1 MKKII
6 LAINDKKTIKKL
18 KEKYKLQEIIIV
30 QYREAIIEILEENI
44 NIEKIV
50 IEENIPGI
58 ISIEKLIKTIKSKN
72 KKININIILE
82 KEDFNKKDK
91 LKNLEIKGIYIKNKL
106 RINKKKKQE
115 KDKIDKNKIYNKKI
129 KINKILK
136 NKFKYNKNK
145 KEKEKTENKINK
157 IKNKNN
163 NKINKKIIFI
173 YGDKKTGK
181 TTIIN
186 LFFIYLL
193 KINKKILL
201 INLNK
206 KIENNYLKIFNK
218 YLRKNKIKNTKEKES
233 KKQLYNYMIKI
244 NFNLTF
250 LPITNQYINYNE
262 VKKFLFE
269 NSKKYDYILV
279 DSGNNCNY
287 KIKQIIMK
295 FSNIK
300 INVID
305 NKLLGIKE
313 LERNTLNVTEENYKN
328 PNCLHIIYNKYYFN
342 SVSQLIL
349 KNLFKNTFKIHT
361 IFYRKKL
368 KNLTKQIQKNENI
381 KLNKNTE
388 RKIKKILENKNN

>member
-58 ISIEKLIKTIKSKN
+58 ISIEKLIKTIKNKN

-106 RINKKKKQE
+106 RINKKKKQK
-115 KDKIDKNKIYNKKI
+115 KDKIDKNKIY
-129 KINKILK
+129 
-136 NKFKYNKNK
+136 
-145 KEKEKTENKINK
+145 
-157 IKNKNN
+157 
-163 NKINKKIIFI
+163 NKKIIFI

-186 LFFIYLL
+186 LFLIYLL

-218 YLRKNKIKNTKEKES
+218 YLRKNKIKNTKKKE
-233 KKQLYNYMIKI
+233 I
-244 NFNLTF
+244 
-250 LPITNQYINYNE
+250 
-262 VKKFLFE
+262 
-269 NSKKYDYILV
+269 
-279 DSGNNCNY
+279 
-287 KIKQIIMK
+287 
-295 FSNIK
+295 
-300 INVID
+300 
-305 NKLLGIKE
+305 
-313 LERNTLNVTEENYKN
+313 
-328 PNCLHIIYNKYYFN
+328 
-342 SVSQLIL
+342 
-349 KNLFKNTFKIHT
+349 
-361 IFYRKKL
+361 
-368 KNLTKQIQKNENI
+368 
-381 KLNKNTE
+381 
-388 RKIKKILENKNN
+388 KNNYTII

>member
-106 RINKKKKQE
+106 RINKKKKQK
-115 KDKIDKNKIYNKKI
+115 KDKIDKNKIY
-129 KINKILK
+129 
-136 NKFKYNKNK
+136 
-145 KEKEKTENKINK
+145 
-157 IKNKNN
+157 
-163 NKINKKIIFI
+163 NKKIIFI

-186 LFFIYLL
+186 LFLIYLL

-218 YLRKNKIKNTKEKES
+218 YLRKNKIKNTKEKEN

-262 VKKFLFE
+262 IKKFLFE

-295 FSNIK
+295 LSNIK

-368 KNLTKQIQKNENI
+368 KNLTKQIQKNKNI
-381 KLNKNTE
+381 KLNKNIE
-388 RKIKKILENKNN
+388 RKIKKY

>member
-58 ISIEKLIKTIKSKN
+58 ISIEKLIKTIKNKN

-106 RINKKKKQE
+106 RINKKKKQK
-115 KDKIDKNKIYNKKI
+115 KDKIDKNKIY
-129 KINKILK
+129 
-136 NKFKYNKNK
+136 
-145 KEKEKTENKINK
+145 
-157 IKNKNN
+157 
-163 NKINKKIIFI
+163 NKKIIFI

-186 LFFIYLL
+186 LFLIYLL

-218 YLRKNKIKNTKEKES
+218 YLRKNKIKNTKEKEN
-233 KKQLYNYMIKI
+233 KKQLYNFMIKI

-262 VKKFLFE
+262 IKKILFE

-295 FSNIK
+295 FSNSNIK

-305 NKLLGIKE
+305 NKLLGIEE
-313 LERNTLNVTEENYKN
+313 LERNTLNGTEENYKN
-328 PNCLHIIYNKYYFN
+328 QNCLHIIYNKYYFN

-368 KNLTKQIQKNENI
+368 KNLTKQIQKN
-381 KLNKNTE
+381 K
-388 RKIKKILENKNN
+388 KIKINN

>member
-58 ISIEKLIKTIKSKN
+58 ISIEKLIKTIKNKN

-91 LKNLEIKGIYIKNKL
+91 LKKLEIKGIYIKNKL

-129 KINKILK
+129 
-136 NKFKYNKNK
+136 
-145 KEKEKTENKINK
+145 
-157 IKNKNN
+157 
-163 NKINKKIIFI
+163 IFI

-186 LFFIYLL
+186 LFLIYLL

-218 YLRKNKIKNTKEKES
+218 YLRKNK
-233 KKQLYNYMIKI
+233 
-244 NFNLTF
+244 
-250 LPITNQYINYNE
+250 
-262 VKKFLFE
+262 
-269 NSKKYDYILV
+269 
-279 DSGNNCNY
+279 
-287 KIKQIIMK
+287 
-295 FSNIK
+295 
-300 INVID
+300 
-305 NKLLGIKE
+305 
-313 LERNTLNVTEENYKN
+313 
-328 PNCLHIIYNKYYFN
+328 
-342 SVSQLIL
+342 
-349 KNLFKNTFKIHT
+349 
-361 IFYRKKL
+361 
-368 KNLTKQIQKNENI
+368 
-381 KLNKNTE
+381 
-388 RKIKKILENKNN
+388 NKNNYTII

>member
-115 KDKIDKNKIYNKKI
+115 KDKIDK
-129 KINKILK
+129 
-136 NKFKYNKNK
+136 
-145 KEKEKTENKINK
+145 

-163 NKINKKIIFI
+163 NKLNKKIIII

-186 LFFIYLL
+186 LFLIYLL

-218 YLRKNKIKNTKEKES
+218 YLRKNKIKNTKEKEN
-233 KKQLYNYMIKI
+233 KKQLYNNMIKI

-262 VKKFLFE
+262 IKKFLFE

-287 KIKQIIMK
+287 KIKQVIMK

-305 NKLLGIKE
+305 NKLLGIEE
-313 LERNTLNVTEENYKN
+313 LERNTLNGTEENYKN

-368 KNLTKQIQKNENI
+368 KNLTKQIQKNKNI

>member
-129 KINKILK
+129 NKISK

-145 KEKEKTENKINK
+145 KQKEKTENKINK

-163 NKINKKIIFI
+163 NKLNKKIIFI

-186 LFFIYLL
+186 LFLIYLL
-193 KINKKILL
+193 KTNKKILL

-206 KIENNYLKIFNK
+206 KTENNYLKIFNK
-218 YLRKNKIKNTKEKES
+218 YLRKNKIKNIKEKES

-262 VKKFLFE
+262 IKKFLFK

-305 NKLLGIKE
+305 NKLLGIEE
-313 LERNTLNVTEENYKN
+313 LERNTLNGTEENYKN
-328 PNCLHIIYNKYYFN
+328 QNCLHIIYNKYYFN

-368 KNLTKQIQKNENI
+368 KNLTKQIQKNENS

-388 RKIKKILENKNN
+388 RKIKKY

>member
-82 KEDFNKKDK
+82 KEDFNKKNK

-145 KEKEKTENKINK
+145 KEKTENKINK

-163 NKINKKIIFI
+163 NKLNKKIIFI

-186 LFFIYLL
+186 LFLIYLL

-218 YLRKNKIKNTKEKES
+218 YLRKNKIKKTKEKEN
-233 KKQLYNYMIKI
+233 KKQLYNYMVKI

-262 VKKFLFE
+262 IKKFLFE

-295 FSNIK
+295 LSNIK

-305 NKLLGIKE
+305 NKLLGIEE
-313 LERNTLNVTEENYKN
+313 LERNTLNGTEENYKN
-328 PNCLHIIYNKYYFN
+328 QNCLHIIYNKYYFN

-368 KNLTKQIQKNENI
+368 KNLTNQIQKNKNI

>member
-163 NKINKKIIFI
+163 NKLNKKIIFI

>member
-58 ISIEKLIKTIKSKN
+58 ISIEKLIKTIKNKN

-106 RINKKKKQE
+106 RINKKKKQK
-115 KDKIDKNKIYNKKI
+115 KDKIDKNKIY
-129 KINKILK
+129 
-136 NKFKYNKNK
+136 
-145 KEKEKTENKINK
+145 
-157 IKNKNN
+157 
-163 NKINKKIIFI
+163 NKKIIFI

-186 LFFIYLL
+186 LFLIYLL

-218 YLRKNKIKNTKEKES
+218 YLRKNKIKNTKEKEN
-233 KKQLYNYMIKI
+233 KKQLYNFMIKI

-262 VKKFLFE
+262 IKKFLFE

-313 LERNTLNVTEENYKN
+313 LERNTLNGTEENYKN

-361 IFYRKKL
+361 IFYRKKF
-368 KNLTKQIQKNENI
+368 KNLTNQIQKNENI

>member
-129 KINKILK
+129 KINKI
-136 NKFKYNKNK
+136 
-145 KEKEKTENKINK
+145 
-157 IKNKNN
+157 KNKNN
-163 NKINKKIIFI
+163 NKLNKKIIFI

-233 KKQLYNYMIKI
+233 KKQLYNNMIKI

-262 VKKFLFE
+262 
-269 NSKKYDYILV
+269 
-279 DSGNNCNY
+279 
-287 KIKQIIMK
+287 IKNFYLK
-295 FSNIK
+295 
-300 INVID
+300 
-305 NKLLGIKE
+305 
-313 LERNTLNVTEENYKN
+313 
-328 PNCLHIIYNKYYFN
+328 
-342 SVSQLIL
+342 IL
-349 KNLFKNTFKIHT
+349 KNMI
-361 IFYRKKL
+361 IY
-368 KNLTKQIQKNENI
+368 
-381 KLNKNTE
+381 
-388 RKIKKILENKNN
+388 

>member
-106 RINKKKKQE
+106 RIKKKKKQ
-115 KDKIDKNKIYNKKI
+115 
-129 KINKILK
+129 
-136 NKFKYNKNK
+136 
-145 KEKEKTENKINK
+145 EKEKTENKINK

-163 NKINKKIIFI
+163 NKLNKKIIFI

-186 LFFIYLL
+186 LFLIYLL

-218 YLRKNKIKNTKEKES
+218 YLRKNKIKNTKEKEN
-233 KKQLYNYMIKI
+233 KKQLYNNMIKI

-250 LPITNQYINYNE
+250 LPITNQYIDYNKI
-262 VKKFLFE
+262 KKFLFE

-287 KIKQIIMK
+287 KKEQIIMK

-305 NKLLGIKE
+305 NKLLGIEE
-313 LERNTLNVTEENYKN
+313 LERNTLNGTEENYKN

-368 KNLTKQIQKNENI
+368 KNLTKQIQKNKNI
-381 KLNKNTE
+381 KLNNKYL
-388 RKIKKILENKNN
+388 KIIHKK

>member
-106 RINKKKKQE
+106 RINKKKKQK
-115 KDKIDKNKIYNKKI
+115 KDKIDKNKIY
-129 KINKILK
+129 
-136 NKFKYNKNK
+136 
-145 KEKEKTENKINK
+145 
-157 IKNKNN
+157 
-163 NKINKKIIFI
+163 NKKIIFI

-186 LFFIYLL
+186 LFLIYLL

-218 YLRKNKIKNTKEKES
+218 YLRKNKIKNTKEKEN

-262 VKKFLFE
+262 IKKFLFE

-295 FSNIK
+295 LSNIK

-305 NKLLGIKE
+305 NKLLGIEE
-313 LERNTLNVTEENYKN
+313 LERNTLNGTEGNYRN
-328 PNCLHIIYNKYYFN
+328 QNCLHIIYNKYYFN

-368 KNLTKQIQKNENI
+368 KNLTKQIQKNKNI

>member
-58 ISIEKLIKTIKSKN
+58 ISIEKLIKTIKNKN

-91 LKNLEIKGIYIKNKL
+91 LKKLEIKGIYIKNKL
-106 RINKKKKQE
+106 RINKKKKQK
-115 KDKIDKNKIYNKKI
+115 KDKIDKNKIY
-129 KINKILK
+129 
-136 NKFKYNKNK
+136 
-145 KEKEKTENKINK
+145 
-157 IKNKNN
+157 
-163 NKINKKIIFI
+163 NKKIIFI

-186 LFFIYLL
+186 LFLIYLL

-218 YLRKNKIKNTKEKES
+218 YLRKNKIKNTKEKEN
-233 KKQLYNYMIKI
+233 KKQLYNFMIKI

-262 VKKFLFE
+262 IKKILFE

-295 FSNIK
+295 FSNSNIK

-305 NKLLGIKE
+305 NKLLGIEE
-313 LERNTLNVTEENYKN
+313 LERNTLNGTEENYKN
-328 PNCLHIIYNKYYFN
+328 QNCLHIIYNKYYFN

-368 KNLTKQIQKNENI
+368 KNLTKQIQKN
-381 KLNKNTE
+381 K
-388 RKIKKILENKNN
+388 KIKINN

>member
-106 RINKKKKQE
+106 RINKKKKQK
-115 KDKIDKNKIYNKKI
+115 KDKIDKNKIY
-129 KINKILK
+129 
-136 NKFKYNKNK
+136 
-145 KEKEKTENKINK
+145 
-157 IKNKNN
+157 
-163 NKINKKIIFI
+163 NKKIIFI

-186 LFFIYLL
+186 LFLIYLL

-218 YLRKNKIKNTKEKES
+218 YLRKNKIKNTKEKEN

-262 VKKFLFE
+262 IKKFLFE

-305 NKLLGIKE
+305 NKLLGIEE
-313 LERNTLNVTEENYKN
+313 LERNTLNGTEGNYKN
-328 PNCLHIIYNKYYFN
+328 QNCLHIIYNKYYFN

-368 KNLTKQIQKNENI
+368 KNLTKQIQKNKNI

>member
-1 MKKII
+1 
-6 LAINDKKTIKKL
+6 
-18 KEKYKLQEIIIV
+18 
-30 QYREAIIEILEENI
+30 
-44 NIEKIV
+44 
-50 IEENIPGI
+50 
-58 ISIEKLIKTIKSKN
+58 
-72 KKININIILE
+72 
-82 KEDFNKKDK
+82 
-91 LKNLEIKGIYIKNKL
+91 
-106 RINKKKKQE
+106 
-115 KDKIDKNKIYNKKI
+115 
-129 KINKILK
+129 
-136 NKFKYNKNK
+136 
-145 KEKEKTENKINK
+145 
-157 IKNKNN
+157 
-163 NKINKKIIFI
+163 
-173 YGDKKTGK
+173 
-181 TTIIN
+181 
-186 LFFIYLL
+186 
-193 KINKKILL
+193 
-201 INLNK
+201 
-206 KIENNYLKIFNK
+206 
-218 YLRKNKIKNTKEKES
+218 
-233 KKQLYNYMIKI
+233 MIKI

-262 VKKFLFE
+262 IKKFLFE

-287 KIKQIIMK
+287 KIKQVIMK

-305 NKLLGIKE
+305 NKLLGIEE

-368 KNLTKQIQKNENI
+368 KNLTKQIQKNKNI

>member
-82 KEDFNKKDK
+82 KEDFNKKNK

-145 KEKEKTENKINK
+145 KEKTENKINK

-163 NKINKKIIFI
+163 NKLNKKIIFI

-186 LFFIYLL
+186 LFLIYLL

-218 YLRKNKIKNTKEKES
+218 YLRKNKIKNIKEKES
-233 KKQLYNYMIKI
+233 KKQLYNFMIKI

-262 VKKFLFE
+262 IKKFLFE

-305 NKLLGIKE
+305 NKMLGIKE
-313 LERNTLNVTEENYKN
+313 LERNTLNGTKENYKN
-328 PNCLHIIYNKYYFN
+328 QNCLHIIYNKYYFN

-368 KNLTKQIQKNENI
+368 KNLTNQIQKNKNI

>member
-163 NKINKKIIFI
+163 NKLNKKIIFI

-186 LFFIYLL
+186 LFLIYLL

-218 YLRKNKIKNTKEKES
+218 YLRKNKIKNTKEKEN

-262 VKKFLFE
+262 IKKFLFE

-295 FSNIK
+295 LSNIK

-368 KNLTKQIQKNENI
+368 KNLTKQIQKNKNI
-381 KLNKNTE
+381 KLNKNIE
-388 RKIKKILENKNN
+388 RKIKKY

>member
-1 MKKII
+1 MYKII
-6 LAINDKKTIKKL
+6 LAINDKKIIKKI
-18 KEKYKLQEIIIV
+18 KEKYKKEEIIIV
-30 QYREAIIEILEENI
+30 QYREAIIEILEKNI
-44 NIEKIV
+44 NIEKIF

-58 ISIEKLIKTIKSKN
+58 ISIEKLIKIIKNKN
-72 KKININIILE
+72 KKININVILE
-82 KEDFNKKDK
+82 KEDFDKKNK
-91 LKNLEIKGIYIKNKL
+91 LKKLEIKNTYIKGKL
-106 RINKKKKQE
+106 GGTKQEEPKKKE
-115 KDKIDKNKIYNKKI
+115 IYKNKRYNKKI

-145 KEKEKTENKINK
+145 IKKEKTENKINK
-157 IKNKNN
+157 IENKKNN
-163 NKINKKIIFI
+163 KSNKKIIFI

-186 LFFIYLL
+186 LFLIYLL

-218 YLRKNKIKNTKEKES
+218 YLRKNKIKNTKEKEN
-233 KKQLYNYMIKI
+233 KKQLYNFMIKI

-250 LPITNQYINYNE
+250 LPITNQDINYNE
-262 VKKFLFE
+262 IKKFLLE

-279 DSGNNCNY
+279 DSGNKCNY

-295 FSNIK
+295 FSDIK
-300 INVID
+300 IKVID
-305 NKLLGIKE
+305 NKLLGVKD
-313 LERNTLNVTEENYKN
+313 LETNTLKHKKENDKTKD
-328 PNCLHIIYNKYYFN
+328 CLHIIYNKYYFN
-342 SVSQLIL
+342 SVSPLIL
-349 KNLFKNTFKIHT
+349 KNILKNTLNIHT
-361 IFYRKKL
+361 ISYQKKF

-381 KLNKNTE
+381 KLNKNIE

>member
-58 ISIEKLIKTIKSKN
+58 ISIEKLIKTIKNKN

-145 KEKEKTENKINK
+145 KEKTENKINK

-163 NKINKKIIFI
+163 NKLNKKIIFI

-186 LFFIYLL
+186 LFLIYLL

-206 KIENNYLKIFNK
+206 KVENNYLKIFNK
-218 YLRKNKIKNTKEKES
+218 YLRKNKIKNTKEKEN

-262 VKKFLFE
+262 IKKFLFE
-269 NSKKYDYILV
+269 NYKKYDYILV

-295 FSNIK
+295 LSNIK

-305 NKLLGIKE
+305 NKLLGIEE
-313 LERNTLNVTEENYKN
+313 LERNTLNGTEGNYKN
-328 PNCLHIIYNKYYFN
+328 QNCLHIIYNKYYFN

-368 KNLTKQIQKNENI
+368 KNLTKQIQKNKNI
-381 KLNKNTE
+381 KLNKTTE
-388 RKIKKILENKNN
+388 SKIKKILENKNN

>member
-58 ISIEKLIKTIKSKN
+58 ISIEKLIKTIKNKN

-106 RINKKKKQE
+106 RINKKKKQK
-115 KDKIDKNKIYNKKI
+115 KDKIDKNKIY
-129 KINKILK
+129 
-136 NKFKYNKNK
+136 
-145 KEKEKTENKINK
+145 
-157 IKNKNN
+157 
-163 NKINKKIIFI
+163 NKKIIFI

-186 LFFIYLL
+186 LFLIYLL

-218 YLRKNKIKNTKEKES
+218 YLRKNKIKNTKEKEN
-233 KKQLYNYMIKI
+233 KKQLYNFMIKI

-262 VKKFLFE
+262 IKKFLFE

-313 LERNTLNVTEENYKN
+313 LERNTLNGTEENYKN

-368 KNLTKQIQKNENI
+368 KNLTKQIQKN
-381 KLNKNTE
+381 K
-388 RKIKKILENKNN
+388 KIKINN

>member
-6 LAINDKKTIKKL
+6 LAINDKKTIKKF

-58 ISIEKLIKTIKSKN
+58 ISIEKLIKAIKSKN

-115 KDKIDKNKIYNKKI
+115 KDKNDKNKIY
-129 KINKILK
+129 
-136 NKFKYNKNK
+136 
-145 KEKEKTENKINK
+145 
-157 IKNKNN
+157 
-163 NKINKKIIFI
+163 NKKIIFI

-186 LFFIYLL
+186 LFLIYLL

-218 YLRKNKIKNTKEKES
+218 YLRKNKIKNTKEKEN

-262 VKKFLFE
+262 IKKFLFE
-269 NSKKYDYILV
+269 NFKKYDYILV

-295 FSNIK
+295 LSNIK

-305 NKLLGIKE
+305 NKLLGIEE
-313 LERNTLNVTEENYKN
+313 LERNTLNGTKENYKSQ
-328 PNCLHIIYNKYYFN
+328 NCLHIIYNKYYFN

-368 KNLTKQIQKNENI
+368 KNLTKQIQKNKNI
-381 KLNKNTE
+381 KLNKNIE
-388 RKIKKILENKNN
+388 RKIKKY

>member
-82 KEDFNKKDK
+82 KEDFNKKNK

-145 KEKEKTENKINK
+145 KEKTENKINK

-163 NKINKKIIFI
+163 NKLNKKIIFI

-186 LFFIYLL
+186 LFLIYLL

-218 YLRKNKIKNTKEKES
+218 YLRKNKIKNIKEKES
-233 KKQLYNYMIKI
+233 KKQLYNFMIKI

-262 VKKFLFE
+262 IKKFLFE

-295 FSNIK
+295 LSNIK

-305 NKLLGIKE
+305 NKMLGIKE
-313 LERNTLNVTEENYKN
+313 LERNTLNGTEENYKN
-328 PNCLHIIYNKYYFN
+328 QNCLHIIYNKYYFN

-368 KNLTKQIQKNENI
+368 KNLTNQIQKNKNI

>member
-6 LAINDKKTIKKL
+6 LAINDKKTIKKF

-58 ISIEKLIKTIKSKN
+58 ISIEKLIKAIKSKN

-115 KDKIDKNKIYNKKI
+115 KDKNDKNKIY
-129 KINKILK
+129 
-136 NKFKYNKNK
+136 
-145 KEKEKTENKINK
+145 
-157 IKNKNN
+157 
-163 NKINKKIIFI
+163 NKKIIFI

-186 LFFIYLL
+186 LFLIYLL

-218 YLRKNKIKNTKEKES
+218 YLRKNKIKNTKEKEN

-250 LPITNQYINYNE
+250 LPITNQYINYNDI
-262 VKKFLFE
+262 KKFLFE

-305 NKLLGIKE
+305 NKMLGIEE
-313 LERNTLNVTEENYKN
+313 LERNTLNGTKENYKN
-328 PNCLHIIYNKYYFN
+328 QNCLHIIYNKYYFN

-368 KNLTKQIQKNENI
+368 KNLTKQIQKNKNI
-381 KLNKNTE
+381 KLNKNIE
-388 RKIKKILENKNN
+388 RKIKKY

>member
-163 NKINKKIIFI
+163 NKLNKKIIFI

-300 INVID
+300 INVIE
-305 NKLLGIKE
+305 NKRLGIEE
-313 LERNTLNVTEENYKN
+313 LERNTLNGTEGNYKK

-368 KNLTKQIQKNENI
+368 KNLTKQIQKNKNS

-388 RKIKKILENKNN
+388 RKIKKY

>member
-58 ISIEKLIKTIKSKN
+58 ISIEKLIKTIKNKN

-91 LKNLEIKGIYIKNKL
+91 LKKLEIKGIYIKNKL

-129 KINKILK
+129 
-136 NKFKYNKNK
+136 
-145 KEKEKTENKINK
+145 
-157 IKNKNN
+157 
-163 NKINKKIIFI
+163 IFI

-186 LFFIYLL
+186 LFLIYLL

-218 YLRKNKIKNTKEKES
+218 YLRKNKIKNTKEKEN
-233 KKQLYNYMIKI
+233 KKQLYNFMIKI

-262 VKKFLFE
+262 IKKFLFE

-295 FSNIK
+295 FSNSNIK

-305 NKLLGIKE
+305 NKLLGIEE
-313 LERNTLNVTEENYKN
+313 LERNTLNGTEENYKN
-328 PNCLHIIYNKYYFN
+328 QNCLHIIYNKYYFN

-368 KNLTKQIQKNENI
+368 KNLTKQIQKN
-381 KLNKNTE
+381 K
-388 RKIKKILENKNN
+388 KIKINN

>member
-58 ISIEKLIKTIKSKN
+58 ISIEKLIKTIKNKN

-145 KEKEKTENKINK
+145 KEKTENKINK

-163 NKINKKIIFI
+163 NKLNKKIIFI

-186 LFFIYLL
+186 LFLIYLL

-218 YLRKNKIKNTKEKES
+218 YLRKNKIKNTKEKEN
-233 KKQLYNYMIKI
+233 KKQLYNFMIKI
-244 NFNLTF
+244 NFNLIF

-262 VKKFLFE
+262 IKKFLFK

-305 NKLLGIKE
+305 NKLLGIEK
-313 LERNTLNVTEENYKN
+313 LERNTLNGTKENYKN
-328 PNCLHIIYNKYYFN
+328 QNCLHIIYNKYYFN

-349 KNLFKNTFKIHT
+349 KNLFKNNFKIHT

-368 KNLTKQIQKNENI
+368 KNLTKQIQKN
-381 KLNKNTE
+381 
-388 RKIKKILENKNN
+388 KNNN

>member
-163 NKINKKIIFI
+163 NKLNKKIIFI

-206 KIENNYLKIFNK
+206 KTENNYLKIFNK

>member
-129 KINKILK
+129 KINK
-136 NKFKYNKNK
+136 FKYNKNK
-145 KEKEKTENKINK
+145 KEKTENKINK

-163 NKINKKIIFI
+163 NKLNKKIIFI

-186 LFFIYLL
+186 LFLIYLL

-206 KIENNYLKIFNK
+206 KVENNYLKIFNK
-218 YLRKNKIKNTKEKES
+218 YLRKNKIKNTKEKEN

-262 VKKFLFE
+262 IKKFLFE

-287 KIKQIIMK
+287 KKEQIIMK

-305 NKLLGIKE
+305 NKLLGIEE
-313 LERNTLNVTEENYKN
+313 LERNTLNGTEGNYKN
-328 PNCLHIIYNKYYFN
+328 QNCLHIIYNKYYFN

-368 KNLTKQIQKNENI
+368 KNLTKQIQKNKNI